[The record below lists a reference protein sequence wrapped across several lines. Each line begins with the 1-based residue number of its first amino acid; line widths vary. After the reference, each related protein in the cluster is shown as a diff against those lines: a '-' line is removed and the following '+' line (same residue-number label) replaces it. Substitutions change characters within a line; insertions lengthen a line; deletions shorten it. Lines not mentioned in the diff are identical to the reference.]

1 MQILLLKFINVFT
14 ILELRNEK
22 CLSLLR
28 IEMKFYKT
36 SLVEQIAQDFNLIF
50 VCFKLFLRS
59 MIFAS
64 NPLVVVQLYLLKNL
78 LKFNYYA

>member
-36 SLVEQIAQDFNLIF
+36 SPVEQNFNLIF
-50 VCFKLFLRS
+50 VCFKLFLKINDFCIES
-59 MIFAS
+59 IGCCATLFIE
-64 NPLVVVQLYLLKNL
+64 
-78 LKFNYYA
+78 KFIEI